1 MAAAVIKS
9 CKFATFRHVNSVLL
23 EFYIKQELS
32 YRQQIARSPLT
43 QCWRYRA
50 ACDYPS
56 LLLAVIIVDLT
67 MFKIAIVG
75 RIKFSKFSV

>member
-1 MAAAVIKS
+1 
-9 CKFATFRHVNSVLL
+9 VLVL
-23 EFYIKQELS
+23 
-32 YRQQIARSPLT
+32 
-43 QCWRYRA
+43 YRA